1 MNKKYIKVA
10 IYSIV
15 GMVFIYGCAQM
26 SKNTKDSQEES
37 EQETVDSL
45 HVLEVGDIYVDAE
58 LFDMQ
63 GNEHHLSEAFTDGR
77 YVLLDFWNLGCG
89 ACRQLE
95 SELM

>member
-1 MNKKYIKVA
+1 MNKKYIKIAICLFVSVLL
-10 IYSIV
+10 IYSC
-15 GMVFIYGCAQM
+15 GQM
-26 SKNTKDSQEES
+26 SKNTKDSLKES
-37 EQETVDSL
+37 KLETVDSL

-89 ACRQLE
+89 ACRQ
-95 SELM
+95 SE